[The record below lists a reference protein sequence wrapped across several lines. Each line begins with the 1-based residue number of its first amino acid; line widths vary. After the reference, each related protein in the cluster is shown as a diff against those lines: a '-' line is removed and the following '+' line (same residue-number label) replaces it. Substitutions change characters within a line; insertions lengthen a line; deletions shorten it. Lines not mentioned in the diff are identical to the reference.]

1 MLFRS
6 GHVRHLAGEH
16 RIEQRARLL
25 AREAARAMLAA
36 RQVLQVRPGVEWG
49 VQGVRLL
56 DRGRG
61 CRRRNLRKSGSDPIS
76 APLISAEEVLKI
88 TQSGA
93 GLGAMMASQVN
104 LGLEENM
111 AIKDKTRDGE
121 LSEQQLDGV
130 SGGQEVRKMETIVVT
145 AKRLPPEPKVVKM
158 ETITVTAQ
166 RDKPDASSTRIAGIA
181 ATTKKN

>member
-1 MLFRS
+1 
-6 GHVRHLAGEH
+6 
-16 RIEQRARLL
+16 
-25 AREAARAMLAA
+25 
-36 RQVLQVRPGVEWG
+36 
-49 VQGVRLL
+49 
-56 DRGRG
+56 
-61 CRRRNLRKSGSDPIS
+61 
-76 APLISAEEVLKI
+76 
-88 TQSGA
+88 
-93 GLGAMMASQVN
+93 MMASQVN